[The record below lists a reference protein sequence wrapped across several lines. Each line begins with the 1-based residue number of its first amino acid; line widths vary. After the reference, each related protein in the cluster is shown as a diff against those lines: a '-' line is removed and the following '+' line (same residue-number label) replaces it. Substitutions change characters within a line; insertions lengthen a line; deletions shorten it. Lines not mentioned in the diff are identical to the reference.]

1 MPFPV
6 IFSLQRYFFQDE
18 ALMSGSGHS
27 ENLKDPCG
35 DFGPDQRYAVVWFFA
50 VIIIGLAAVFTFR
63 NTDAYN
69 YATNGEFY
77 DYAKFRAN
85 RVSQTH
91 IASDGVD
98 ERSNGNLSHAVNALG
113 Q

>member
-1 MPFPV
+1 
-6 IFSLQRYFFQDE
+6 
-18 ALMSGSGHS
+18 MSGHAH
-27 ENLKDPCG
+27 NQKDPCA

-50 VIIIGLAAVFTFR
+50 VVIIGLFAVFTFR

-85 RVSQTH
+85 RVGQTH
-91 IASDGVD
+91 IASEGAD
-98 ERSNGNLSHAVNALG
+98 ERANGNLAHAASELG
-113 Q
+113 R